1 MNKDYAY
8 NPDNDSNLING
19 IVINK
24 PISING
30 NNHYVDGK
38 NVSSSFYITNYN
50 VNLWNVN
57 LLNNPGLY
65 TAGSNSYIE
74 INGTNYKR
82 FCLNHYRNAVT
93 GKSFLLSN
101 MSVVLNN
108 NDHSNVADYIKI
120 IIYYDILNNDATVWD
135 FTDEDYLH
143 SSKSGVQ
150 KVISLYDS
158 GVRVPDTAFKKIN
171 DTTFAVYDFVVV
183 YSPDTRVQN
192 LFGYNVE
199 YYTIIYNMSLSKTCM
214 DPNVSVGDTVRF
226 VLNITNTGN
235 WNITNPYIKEKSF
248 DGLTYIG
255 YTDDTG
261 LWSYQDN
268 YSWNYNGN
276 LTEGQT
282 AGLTVM
288 FKVTKAGNFINIAVA
303 GYNET
308 TEIKYNVL
316 ENETY
321 KVTANDTVTVTNDTN
336 ETVNVTDNETYEF
349 EELEDIDETEN
360 VTENTNEDISNSVSK
375 SSYSAGAHGTGNPLL
390 ILLIGLVSCIF
401 VPLKRKK

>member
-8 NPDNDSNLING
+8 NPDTDSDLING

-150 KVISLYDS
+150 KVISL
-158 GVRVPDTAFKKIN
+158 
-171 DTTFAVYDFVVV
+171 
-183 YSPDTRVQN
+183 
-192 LFGYNVE
+192 
-199 YYTIIYNMSLSKTCM
+199 
-214 DPNVSVGDTVRF
+214 
-226 VLNITNTGN
+226 
-235 WNITNPYIKEKSF
+235 
-248 DGLTYIG
+248 
-255 YTDDTG
+255 
-261 LWSYQDN
+261 
-268 YSWNYNGN
+268 
-276 LTEGQT
+276 
-282 AGLTVM
+282 
-288 FKVTKAGNFINIAVA
+288 
-303 GYNET
+303 
-308 TEIKYNVL
+308 
-316 ENETY
+316 
-321 KVTANDTVTVTNDTN
+321 
-336 ETVNVTDNETYEF
+336 
-349 EELEDIDETEN
+349 
-360 VTENTNEDISNSVSK
+360 
-375 SSYSAGAHGTGNPLL
+375 
-390 ILLIGLVSCIF
+390 
-401 VPLKRKK
+401 

>member
-1 MNKDYAY
+1 M
-8 NPDNDSNLING
+8 
-19 IVINK
+19 
-24 PISING
+24 
-30 NNHYVDGK
+30 
-38 NVSSSFYITNYN
+38 
-50 VNLWNVN
+50 
-57 LLNNPGLY
+57 LLL
-65 TAGSNSYIE
+65 
-74 INGTNYKR
+74 
-82 FCLNHYRNAVT
+82 VT
-93 GKSFLLSN
+93 HSLSN

-108 NDHSNVADYIKI
+108 NDHSNVVEYIKI

-261 LWSYQDN
+261 SWSYQDN

-360 VTENTNEDISNSVSK
+360 VTENTNEDIANSVSK